1 MSRAPR
7 RPNPAPVPEGV
18 GTTLDP
24 HSLLAALGRG
34 RAARVEPV
42 RGGWDTTI
50 WRVELDGA
58 AYALRLFRA
67 EQRAAA
73 AYEALAMRTAAAAG
87 LPVPRVEAEGTWGD
101 RPVVLIGWCPGRTLA
116 DEVAARPWRVWQLG
130 LASGATQ
137 ARIHRI
143 PVPEPLR
150 TDSRPWI
157 EWAGPEQTALHDLLQ
172 AIAEPDRL
180 LHLDYHPLNV
190 LTDGRGVTGVIDWV
204 NARVGDPRA
213 DLARTIAIIRLA
225 PPPPGL
231 LGPGVAA
238 LRRLLELA
246 WRRGYAAIAGPPRAM
261 APFFAWAGAVMLR
274 DLSPKLGRPGVPLA
288 EADLHRIR
296 TWTHNWRLRAG
307 LV

>member
-1 MSRAPR
+1 VAT
-7 RPNPAPVPEGV
+7 PAPDAESSSTSGKE
-18 GTTLDP
+18 TSADP
-24 HSLLAALGRG
+24 RSLLAALGR
-34 RAARVEPV
+34 RPAARAVPI

-87 LPVPRVEAEGTWGD
+87 LPAPRIEAEGTWQD
-101 RPVVLIGWCPGRTLA
+101 RPVVLLGWCPGRTLA
-116 DEVAARPWRVWQLG
+116 DEAAAHPWRVWRLG
-130 LASGATQ
+130 LAFGATQ

-143 PVPEPLR
+143 PVSEPLR
-150 TDSRPWI
+150 AGSRPWI
-157 EWAGPEQTALHDLLQ
+157 EWVGPEQTALHELLR
-172 AIAEPDRL
+172 AIAGPDRL

-231 LGPGVAA
+231 HGPAVAA

-246 WRRGYAAIAGPPRAM
+246 WRRGYAAIAGQPRAM
-261 APFFAWAGAVMLR
+261 APFHAWAGAVMLR
-274 DLSPKLGRPGVPLA
+274 DLGPKLGRPGVPLA

-296 TWTHNWRLRAG
+296 TWTDRWRLRAG